1 MGRGSQK
8 SNKMTEKQ
16 SNKKSI
22 VSTILSVAWWC
33 VLALLFLLL
42 VSILG
47 AKIKGEVPSVFGYSV
62 INIISESME
71 DEIPQGSYILIKKVS
86 PEEVKR
92 DDIICFYSTD
102 PTIYGMPNTHRVVED
117 PIITGDTVEFITKG
131 DANPVADTETAK
143 GDLLIGVYVKNID
156 ALTSFA
162 KALEGNTLLIL
173 FIVIQVCL
181 VSMAV
186 YSIVIIKNR
195 KGYEENPE
203 NPGDKK

>member
-1 MGRGSQK
+1 
-8 SNKMTEKQ
+8 MTEKQ